1 MYVSIYNYVRLYI
14 YVCACVSQSLS
25 IYICIHIH
33 IYICVYI
40 YICIHT
46 YIYMYIY
53 IYVHKYENHIFFP
66 LNHPRYLPI
75 QTCRWPHDHG
85 WLCMAIWDP
94 QSFGQ
99 RVLRFALALVDQK
112 AKGVI
117 IRALL
122 ERDPGRGLVDVA
134 RMLPVVGPLS
144 VQKTPGSHLVW
155 SSSFQ
160 TRMEK

>member
-1 MYVSIYNYVRLYI
+1 M
-14 YVCACVSQSLS
+14 
-25 IYICIHIH
+25 
-33 IYICVYI
+33 
-40 YICIHT
+40 
-46 YIYMYIY
+46 
-53 IYVHKYENHIFFP
+53 HKYENYIFFP
-66 LNHPRYLPI
+66 LNNPLYLPI

-85 WLCMAIWDP
+85 WLGMAIWDP

-134 RMLPVVGPLS
+134 RMLPVVVGPLS
-144 VQKTPGSHLVW
+144 VPKTPG
-155 SSSFQ
+155 
-160 TRMEK
+160 